1 MSIRTYI
8 ASYEHIDA
16 WIYSVISKEKEN
28 DIYTYFGMP
37 LINPYSKES
46 QDEWV
51 AQMSRGGITV
61 LSMSEY
67 LAHKEFYDAFQKYDC
82 VDVNICV
89 DERDNCVTIHF
100 HSKPKW
106 NAQ

>member
-1 MSIRTYI
+1 M
-8 ASYEHIDA
+8 
-16 WIYSVISKEKEN
+16 ISKEKEN